1 MSDAFNQA
9 LNADRQISS
18 AGRSAGNAKRGAE
31 FCHRTARTL
40 RCRQLYSAAY
50 VHDRKPK
57 PPPSSFVHL
66 AQWNQSG
73 ILPVHGAER

>member
-1 MSDAFNQA
+1 MLSIK
-9 LNADRQISS
+9 RQMPTGKYRRL
-18 AGRSAGNAKRGAE
+18 AGQPETPKRGAE